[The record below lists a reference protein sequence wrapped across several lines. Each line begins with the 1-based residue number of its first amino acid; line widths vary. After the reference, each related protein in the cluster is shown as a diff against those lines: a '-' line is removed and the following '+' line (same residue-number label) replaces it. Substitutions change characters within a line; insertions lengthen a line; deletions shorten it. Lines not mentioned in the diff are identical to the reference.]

1 MSGFGKRIDFPG
13 GRRRSARQA
22 VVLAASALGFQRSMA
37 VLVPDLSEVGA
48 KLRGRALPEKGERL
62 LIKFGETGLFATV
75 AWCGRDECGIVFDQ
89 PIDAR
94 GVQRLQVEADWC
106 KVMGFA
112 A

>member
-48 KLRGRALPEKGERL
+48 KLRGRALPEQGERL
-62 LIKFGETGLFATV
+62 LINFGETGLFATV
-75 AWCGRDECGIVFDQ
+75 AWCRRDECGIIFDQ

-94 GVQRLQVEADWC
+94 GVKRLQIEADWA
-106 KVMGFA
+106 KVTWFA